1 MEEPESV
8 SVEHGG
14 HASAGRSDI
23 RRSSGFVI
31 SGLTSGHGVFH
42 WFSQSFLVMLPQ
54 VQATF
59 GLSEVGIGVI
69 ATTREVVSGIVNLPG
84 GVVVDMLRRY
94 WGLVLAVCMGGFGVG
109 WLVMGIAPVYP
120 VLLLGIALIGVF
132 SSTWHLPAMASLSH
146 SFPGRQPLG

>member
-1 MEEPESV
+1 MEAPEAV
-8 SVEHGG
+8 QVEHGG

-59 GLSEVGIGVI
+59 GLSEVGIGAIV
-69 ATTREVVSGIVNLPG
+69 TTREVASGIINLPG
-84 GVVVDMLRRY
+84 GVVADMLRRY
-94 WGLVLAVCMGGFGVG
+94 WGLVLA
-109 WLVMGIAPVYP
+109 I
-120 VLLLGIALIGVF
+120 
-132 SSTWHLPAMASLSH
+132 
-146 SFPGRQPLG
+146 